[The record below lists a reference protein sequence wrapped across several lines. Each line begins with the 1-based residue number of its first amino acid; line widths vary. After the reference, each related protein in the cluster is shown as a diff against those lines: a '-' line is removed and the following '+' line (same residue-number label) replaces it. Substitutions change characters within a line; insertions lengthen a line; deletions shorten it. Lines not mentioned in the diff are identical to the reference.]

1 MNVCSSTQREKVA
14 NIQEQIGN
22 LKDENQTDEP
32 NVNVRN
38 DRG

>member
-1 MNVCSSTQREKVA
+1 MYVKVHRGEKVA

-22 LKDENQTDEP
+22 LKDETWTDEP

-38 DRG
+38 DHG